1 MKEQSKL
8 FNEVLNTGEKPKIYS
23 HKAIWGFSIFF
34 SSIFGGVLLM
44 QNLRDIGKKKEANV
58 VLSASVVYTIITF
71 IIVNIPEKSISS
83 LTMAFN
89 FVGGYVLSEYF
100 FKNYI
105 PEAELYPRKKIW
117 KPLII
122 SVIITLPLIL
132 ALVYTLNLEE

>member
-8 FNEVLNTGEKPKIYS
+8 FNEVLNTGDKPKIYS
-23 HKAIWGFSIFF
+23 HKAIWGFSVFF

>member
-1 MKEQSKL
+1 MKEQNKV
-8 FNEVLNTGEKPKIYS
+8 FNEVLNTGDKPKIYS
-23 HKAIWGFSIFF
+23 HKAIWGFSVFF
-34 SSIFGGVLLM
+34 SAIFGGVLLM
-44 QNLRDIGKKKEANV
+44 QNLRDIGKKKEANI
-58 VLSASVVYTIITF
+58 VLSASVIYTIITF

-105 PEAELYPRKKIW
+105 HEAELYPIKKIW

-122 SVIITLPLIL
+122 SIIITLPLIITL
-132 ALVYTLNLEE
+132 MYALSLEE

>member
-1 MKEQSKL
+1 MKRQEELLK
-8 FNEVLNTGEKPKIYS
+8 ETLNTGNKPKIYS
-23 HKAIWGFSIFF
+23 HKAIWGFSILF

-44 QNLRDIGKKKEANV
+44 QNLRDIGKKKEANI

-71 IIVNIPEKSISS
+71 IVVNIPEKSISS

-105 PEAELYPRKKIW
+105 HEAELYPRKKIW

-122 SVIITLPLIL
+122 SIIITLPIIIT
-132 ALVYTLNLEE
+132 LVYALSLEE